1 MHSQVK
7 RLVTVLAVGI
17 LVTVGGCSGSDDQTD
32 SANTPQASTEVPP
45 PPEVGQCRN
54 PSAAKVRILLTG
66 ANVSA
71 DDTTPVDCSQ
81 PHTLETFAVVEVEDD
96 LDHATGNELA
106 PNCPNPIEY
115 VGTPDPA
122 NGAYRVAY
130 PIVTK
135 PSREQQAGGQ
145 SWIRCDI
152 GVPAKTR
159 RWFPLEAQ
167 TESLRNS
174 LPEGQ
179 AHIQMCIDQL
189 PDPNRSLPLTSC
201 EEAHRAELLPTR
213 LELYAADYPTD
224 AELRQEGQEG
234 CKRLISYSGPRLS
247 DIGEDLAV
255 THEWQSEQEWEPS
268 TLLGGC
274 WVHLKNGGQLPPI

>member
-7 RLVTVLAVGI
+7 RFVTVLAVGV
-17 LVTVGGCSGSDDQTD
+17 LVAVGGCSGSDDQTD
-32 SANTPQASTEVPP
+32 SANTDVPP
-45 PPEVGQCRN
+45 PPEVGECWN

-96 LDHATGNELA
+96 LDQATRDDLA

-115 VGTPDPA
+115 VGTPDPDR
-122 NGAYRVAY
+122 GAYRVAY

-152 GVPAKTR
+152 GLPARTR
-159 RWFPLEAQ
+159 RWFPLDTQ
-167 TESLRNS
+167 TESLRNV
-174 LPEGQ
+174 LPEEQ
-179 AHIQMCIDQL
+179 ALIQQCIDQL
-189 PDPNRSLPLTSC
+189 PDPSRSLPLTSC
-201 EEAHRAELLPTR
+201 EEAHRAELLPTL
-213 LELYAADYPTD
+213 LEIDTTYYPTD
-224 AELRQEGQEG
+224 AELQEGHARCE
-234 CKRLISYSGPRLS
+234 RLISYSGPRLS
-247 DIGEDLAV
+247 DIAEDLV
-255 THEWQSEQEWEPS
+255 VKNGWQSEQDWEPP
-268 TLLGGC
+268 TLWGEC
-274 WVHLKNGGQLPPI
+274 WVYLKNGGQLPPI